1 MNRDDFL
8 GDYGQVER
16 GEDRLFSTA
25 LAINMLIDVWSV
37 PSTYDLA
44 RCSSTA
50 GGVLIVYG
58 WGDSNG
64 SGCKLQWARDV
75 PEIIA
80 PLVSGG
86 IAYLRRYL
94 LSGEFELGNAFFSG
108 SMKVCTH
115 AQSHT
120 HNRTRTHLR

>member
-44 RCSSTA
+44 PRP
-50 GGVLIVYG
+50 
-58 WGDSNG
+58 
-64 SGCKLQWARDV
+64 AR
-75 PEIIA
+75 
-80 PLVSGG
+80 S
-86 IAYLRRYL
+86 
-94 LSGEFELGNAFFSG
+94 
-108 SMKVCTH
+108 
-115 AQSHT
+115 
-120 HNRTRTHLR
+120 